1 MNDIVTR
8 FAPSPSGYLHLGHA
22 ASAAK
27 AFGYARE
34 HDGICLLRIEDIDTT
49 RCKPEFERAIYE
61 DLAWLGFKWPSP
73 VRRQTDHLADYGAV
87 LDKLRDIGLVYRCFK
102 TRKEI
107 LNDIARAPH
116 YSGEPYT
123 GPHEPMD
130 AGLEQE
136 LVAEGKPY
144 AWRLSL
150 YRAQEHLGRQYN
162 RLAFTDNG
170 EKIRAVPAVLGDV
183 VLARKDVGTSYHI
196 ACCHDDALQGV
207 TDIVRGVDLL
217 ESTHIHR
224 LLQELMGWPVP
235 CHHHHALLTDAA
247 GKRYAKRDKS
257 LTLRALRQ
265 SGATPD
271 NIHENIQAN
280 ILAQAQELG

>member
-1 MNDIVTR
+1 
-8 FAPSPSGYLHLGHA
+8 
-22 ASAAK
+22 
-27 AFGYARE
+27 
-34 HDGICLLRIEDIDTT
+34 
-49 RCKPEFERAIYE
+49 
-61 DLAWLGFKWPSP
+61 
-73 VRRQTDHLADYGAV
+73 
-87 LDKLRDIGLVYRCFK
+87 
-102 TRKEI
+102 
-107 LNDIARAPH
+107 
-116 YSGEPYT
+116 
-123 GPHEPMD
+123 MD

-162 RLAFTDNG
+162 QLAFTDNG
-170 EKIRAVPAVLGDV
+170 EKVRAVPAVLGDV

-224 LLQELMGWPVP
+224 LLQELMGWPIP
-235 CHHHHALLTDAA
+235 RYHHHALLTDAA

-257 LTLRALRQ
+257 LTLRAMRQ
-265 SGATPD
+265 SGATPENIQA